1 MKTNSLKQ
9 CLFLL
14 IIAVSTGITLIS
26 CHKEVSN
33 EIDFM
38 GLWREK
44 GKENGAILEF
54 TRNDTVYL
62 TVHNDIHK
70 YGYWVDDR
78 LGIMHLIFVD
88 NPQSTYFLN
97 YSYDSETKE
106 LTMTGI
112 YMGDLENPPKTIFI
126 KD

>member
-9 CLFLL
+9 CIFLL
-14 IIAVSTGITLIS
+14 ILALSTGITFVS

-33 EIDFM
+33 DIDFI
-38 GLWREK
+38 GIWREK
-44 GKENGAILEF
+44 GKESGAILEF
-54 TRNDTVYL
+54 TTNDTVYI
-62 TVHNDIHK
+62 TVYNEIHK

-78 LGIMHLIFVD
+78 LGIMHLLFVD
-88 NPQSTYFLN
+88 NPQSTYRN

-112 YMGDLENPPKTIFI
+112 YGGDLENPPKTIFI